1 MKRQIS
7 RVAADGVLV
16 VHFAFVLFAVFGA
29 LLTVIDVRWAWIH
42 VPVVL
47 WSSLVNLAGWTCPL
61 TPLENTCRKRV
72 GSEYVGGF
80 VQHYVGSLVYPR
92 GMPRR
97 LELIAGVSVLAIN
110 VLLYAMIAVVGRTP
124 AVP

>member
-1 MKRQIS
+1 MKRQIN

-29 LLTVIDVRWAWIH
+29 LLTIIDVRWAWIH

-47 WSSLVNLAGWTCPL
+47 WSSLVNLVGWTCPL

-72 GSEYVGGF
+72 GSAYAGGF
-80 VQHYVGSLVYPR
+80 VQHYVGSLVYPG

-110 VLLYAMIAVVGRTP
+110 VLLYAMIAVVERTP